1 MKKII
6 LPALALLGAYMPA
19 AADDVMQIYKADGSV
34 IDIPVGDVS
43 RVTVL
48 EDENAALIFED
59 DFDQE
64 SRIPNEAVWELCPQ
78 STPAWTRH
86 LSNSYDEAYV
96 EDGKLVLLAHV
107 VDGKARCGGIQMK
120 GSSAF
125 KYGRVEVYA
134 RFTQMAQGTWPAIWM
149 MPSSPTWSGW
159 PQCGE
164 IDIMEH
170 LNTDGNVWNVIH
182 DNYTDNLG
190 HSCSTNPRVTTA
202 DWHTYRVDWTPE
214 YIQFYVDDK
223 KTLEYK
229 NLHLEDEATHN
240 QWPFDAPFYLILN
253 NAIGDYNGTSGA
265 WPGAYYGADA
275 KFEIDWVKVTEIVED

>member
-43 RVTVL
+43 RVTFL

-120 GSSAF
+120 GSSLQVWSRRGIRPLHSDGSGYMARDMDDAF
-125 KYGRVEVYA
+125 VTHLVRMASVWRDRHHGASQHRWKCVERY
-134 RFTQMAQGTWPAIWM
+134 
-149 MPSSPTWSGW
+149 
-159 PQCGE
+159 
-164 IDIMEH
+164 
-170 LNTDGNVWNVIH
+170 
-182 DNYTDNLG
+182 
-190 HSCSTNPRVTTA
+190 PR
-202 DWHTYRVDWTPE
+202 
-214 YIQFYVDDK
+214 
-223 KTLEYK
+223 
-229 NLHLEDEATHN
+229 
-240 QWPFDAPFYLILN
+240 
-253 NAIGDYNGTSGA
+253 
-265 WPGAYYGADA
+265 
-275 KFEIDWVKVTEIVED
+275 